1 MKTNEA
7 KSLAVKN
14 PFAAMTP
21 KERICRISRL
31 NLAEF
36 IEESKGKPIDKD
48 SWLAGKIVASFEYLR
63 ERMTELKLSR
73 DEMLRYGLD
82 FSEFRKLYFSVA

>member
-1 MKTNEA
+1 MKQNET

-21 KERICRISRL
+21 KERICRISTL
-31 NLAEF
+31 NLAEYLQ
-36 IEESKGKPIDKD
+36 ESNGKEIAKD

-63 ERMTELKLSR
+63 ERMSELSLSR
-73 DEMLRYGLD
+73 EEMQSYGLD
-82 FSEFRKLYFSVA
+82 FNAFRKLYFSVA